1 VTILKALNGALE
13 KGVIIQGYGKI
24 STGLILTHTN
34 TKDLDLYPKPFLAV
48 WPFKIIK
55 FLHASVS
62 PFLKGV
68 W

>member
-48 WPFKIIK
+48 C
-55 FLHASVS
+55 L
-62 PFLKGV
+62 LKLSNFFTPQFPHS
-68 W
+68 